1 MNLENS
7 LIARLYDK
15 DYYILNN
22 IVLYTQNIIYTV

>member
-22 IVLYTQNIIYTV
+22 IVNTQNIIYTV